1 MAKKKNDSMKTH
13 TMNMDDIFGKG
24 TEERRIADRVL
35 DRRGIPSDYKSQYVA
50 EKDMQGQSKKNLAAK
65 SRQEVLKE
73 RRATAQERLK
83 GK

>member
-1 MAKKKNDSMKTH
+1 MAKTKKDSINIHAK
-13 TMNMDDIFGKG
+13 NMDDIFGKN

-73 RRATAQERLK
+73 RRATAQERL
-83 GK
+83 